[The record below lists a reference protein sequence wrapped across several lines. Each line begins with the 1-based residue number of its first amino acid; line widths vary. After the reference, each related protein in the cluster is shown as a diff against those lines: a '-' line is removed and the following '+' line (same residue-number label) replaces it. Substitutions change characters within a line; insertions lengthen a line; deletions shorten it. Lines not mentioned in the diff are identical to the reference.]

1 MAYGRRAA
9 GRAEM
14 LRSNQQRKKKRKAP
28 SNPAP
33 KKEASQETKTKVAYS
48 SDSFLKTKPVR
59 PPVKNPPPV
68 PQDKPK
74 EKPPQEKPPQAPT
87 DSQIRQLVPDG
98 GKREI
103 PPSGGG
109 QTKDK
114 EKYKPTTGTVNPN
127 AESEQRRD
135 YAKYNPGTG
144 TYGSHRPSDGPPKR
158 SSYPRGKAGDIKYR
172 RALAAYKSR
181 TSGSNNV
188 VNRNRL
194 RSSRRGTGN

>member
-1 MAYGRRAA
+1 MAYGRRAT

-33 KKEASQETKTKVAYS
+33 KKEASQATKTKVAYS
-48 SDSFLKTKPVR
+48 SDSLMKTKPVR

-68 PQDKPK
+68 PKDKTK
-74 EKPPQEKPPQAPT
+74 EKPPQAPT
-87 DSQIRQLVPDG
+87 DSQIRQLAPDG

-109 QTKDK
+109 QTK
-114 EKYKPTTGTVNPN
+114 EKYKPTTGTVDKD
-127 AESEQRRD
+127 AEDRQRRD
-135 YAKYNPGTG
+135 HGKYNPGTG

-158 SSYPRGKAGDIKYR
+158 SSYPKGKAGDIKYR

>member
-1 MAYGRRAA
+1 MAYGRRAT

-33 KKEASQETKTKVAYS
+33 KKEVSQATKTKVAHS
-48 SDSFLKTKPVR
+48 SDSFLKTEPVR

-68 PQDKPK
+68 PQ
-74 EKPPQEKPPQAPT
+74 EKTKEKPPQAPT

-103 PPSGGG
+103 PPSGGN
-109 QTKDK
+109 QTK
-114 EKYKPTTGTVNPN
+114 EKYKPTTGTVDKD
-127 AESEQRRD
+127 AEDRQRRD
-135 YAKYNPGTG
+135 HGKYNPGTG

-158 SSYPRGKAGDIKYR
+158 SSYPKGKAGDIKYR

>member
-1 MAYGRRAA
+1 MAYGRRAT

-33 KKEASQETKTKVAYS
+33 KKEVSQATKTKVAHS
-48 SDSFLKTKPVR
+48 SDSFLKTEPVR

-68 PQDKPK
+68 PQ
-74 EKPPQEKPPQAPT
+74 EKTKEKPPQAPT

>member
-33 KKEASQETKTKVAYS
+33 KKEVSQATKTKVAHS
-48 SDSFLKTKPVR
+48 SDSFLKTEPVR

-68 PQDKPK
+68 PQ
-74 EKPPQEKPPQAPT
+74 EKQKEKPPQAPT

-103 PPSGGG
+103 PPSGGN
-109 QTKDK
+109 QTK
-114 EKYKPTTGTVNPN
+114 EKYKPTTGTVDKD
-127 AESEQRRD
+127 AEDRQRRD
-135 YAKYNPGTG
+135 HGKYNPGTG

-158 SSYPRGKAGDIKYR
+158 SSYPKGKAGDIKYR